1 MMKRFI
7 AWVLVIVLL
16 VSFAVP
22 AFANDKDDHDKVIK
36 DVLFGENR
44 AAFDGEQQEKL
55 NCLLNAVA
63 ICLDQYNGN
72 YKNELQKLIDS
83 GIQGIPESISAIDFL
98 FNQHH
103 RQFTH
108 KGWNYKYSNFG
119 KIFF

>member
-16 VSFAVP
+16 MSFAVP

-36 DVLFGENR
+36 DVIFGENR

-63 ICLDQYNGN
+63 ICLDQYNRK
-72 YKNELQKLIDS
+72 YKDELQELNDS
-83 GIQGIPESISAIDFL
+83 GVRGIPESIDEINFRG
-98 FNQHH
+98 NEYH
-103 RQFTH
+103 RMFES
-108 KGWNYKYSNFG
+108 YIYS
-119 KIFF
+119 